1 MNTSPINLDINFQL
15 SIFAAIM
22 QRVPGLVAVKEME
35 SGKLMYINETGMK
48 MLGSEDPAILEKL
61 LRQQQSGEKG
71 IIPAGSDTNPKE
83 RRWTNHAGEVFT
95 GLYEE
100 ISIKHAN
107 KDYCLIRI
115 SDLPADQAHQQ
126 RINKEL
132 QRFGVLFDYASI
144 GILVTNREGQ
154 IVLINDFALEQFGY
168 EREDLLMQKIEVLI
182 PPRIHHRH
190 VKHRER
196 YNDNPQNRPM
206 GIGLDLFAVKKDGT
220 EFPVEISLSYYQNEE
235 EAFAIAYVNNITERK
250 KSEEKI
256 EKLNNELEQMVE
268 ERTQQLRNALEE
280 LEASKAELTI
290 AFDKEKDLSELKSRF
305 VSMASHEFRTPLST
319 ILSSAYLMKQ
329 YEGEDDQPKRNKHI
343 QRIVNSVTLLT
354 DILNDFLSVGK
365 IEEGKI
371 QVRNSIFHVPEHI
384 ETVIQEMQG
393 IVKEKQSISYQHTGN
408 PEVYLDPSLFRHIVM
423 NLLGNAIKFSKDEGR
438 IFIFTEGEGAQFK
451 LIVRDNGIGMS
462 AEDQQHLF
470 ERFYRGANV
479 SNIQGT
485 GLGLSIVSKYAEL
498 MGGSISCES
507 VLGEGTTFTI
517 IFSLDNQTN
526 SISNEG
532 NPVN

>member
-1 MNTSPINLDINFQL
+1 
-15 SIFAAIM
+15 
-22 QRVPGLVAVKEME
+22 
-35 SGKLMYINETGMK
+35 
-48 MLGSEDPAILEKL
+48 MLGSDDYAILEEL
-61 LRQQQSGEKG
+61 LRQQHLGATNTKQT
-71 IIPAGSDTNPKE
+71 PVDTNPEE
-83 RRWTNHAGEVFT
+83 RQWYNHAGKAFS

-100 ISIKHAN
+100 IRLKHAN
-107 KDYCLIRI
+107 KDYCFIRI
-115 SDLPADQAHQQ
+115 SNLLSDRLHQQ

-132 QRFGVLFDYASI
+132 QRFGALFDYASI
-144 GILVTNREGQ
+144 GILVTNKEGQ

-168 EREDLLMQKIEVLI
+168 EREELLMQKIEILT

-190 VKHRER
+190 VGHRER
-196 YNDNPQNRPM
+196 YNDNPQSRPM

-235 EAFAIAYVNNITERK
+235 GAFVIAYVNNITERK

-280 LEASKAELTI
+280 LEASKAELTV
-290 AFDKEKDLSELKSRF
+290 AFDKERELSELKSRF

-319 ILSSAYLMKQ
+319 ILSSVFLLKQ

-371 QVRNSIFHVPEHI
+371 QIRNSNFDVREHVGN
-384 ETVIQEMQG
+384 VIQEMQG
-393 IVKEKQSISYQHTGN
+393 VIKASQDIAYQHAGR
-408 PEVYLDPSLFRHIVM
+408 PEVFLDPSLLKHIVM
-423 NLLGNAIKFSKDEGR
+423 NLLGNAIKFSNDDGVISIYTASEKE
-438 IFIFTEGEGAQFK
+438 QFK
-451 LIVRDNGIGMS
+451 LVVKDNGIGMS
-462 AEDQQHLF
+462 QEDQQHLF

-498 MGGSISCES
+498 MNGQISCES
-507 VLGEGTTFTI
+507 ELEKGTTFTI
-517 IFSLDNQTN
+517 IFTLDNQTDN
-526 SISNEG
+526 FNHEV